1 MHYIKQENFVGIL
14 RETLNRL
21 DEVNQR
27 LDEREVSITTLN
39 RWSKFA
45 KDVADFMGNQVS
57 MKGKIPTDIDKF
69 LDKGGFSDDKKQEIK
84 SDPFYVKNIQKVIRA
99 VNNNNIGSLGNTGP
113 QSEAGTSFGG
123 GDDTTVTG
131 RVRQVKLDKSLKD
144 LQDLSKQKANA
155 QRTKEFYYP
164 KPPEDLKYIL
174 KDTPAD
180 QIELTGSIGDDVE
193 PTWDGQTADD
203 IRAELDIAF
212 GGREN
217 WVDLKD
223 EEFRQSYADAF
234 GIDLDDSDYQ
244 MKKADDEFDKLDTDY
259 MKQAVDKLKDKTI
272 ADKEKVQQDY
282 KDSVSKE
289 AQAEIDLEQKI
300 EKEGSR
306 KDWAEFYNSM
316 SDDEFNK
323 ISKEELPDT
332 ALDGY
337 LDSMFDRRDK
347 AELQQATKSINDL
360 NKVVN
365 PEKVAKAPEIK
376 QPESQ
381 PKAVQEPNYGA
392 MSDDEYE
399 KAYDAKM
406 SDIISK
412 AYDDGTV
419 DKMSDKDF
427 DKYVFDKLD
436 QMDIKRKTQTKDI
449 TDKNRLDWDMRRAE
463 RHQDELDK
471 DYAKQQADAE
481 LEKQFKSAEKA
492 QSDMEKQYDKNKTW
506 QDVEK
511 QSPSFKDIFQNI
523 KRSVGA
529 KSDDAMDFINKE
541 WDRFN
546 KIRDKNL
553 GRDQK

>member
-1 MHYIKQENFVGIL
+1 MDSQGFRQL
-14 RETLNRL
+14 LDRL
-21 DEVNQR
+21 DETRQR
-27 LDEREVSITTLN
+27 LDEKEVSITTLN
-39 RWSKFA
+39 RWSQYA
-45 KDVADFMGNQVS
+45 KDVADYMSNQVNLT
-57 MKGKIPTDIDKF
+57 GKIPTNIEKF
-69 LDKGGFSDDKKQEIK
+69 LKGSGLSDEKKKEIT
-84 SDPFYVKNIQKVIRA
+84 SDPYYVKNLQKVIKA

-131 RVRQVKLDKSLKD
+131 RGKQVKLDKSLRD
-144 LQDLSKQKANA
+144 LQNLSKEQANA

-174 KDTPAD
+174 KDIPAD
-180 QIELTGSIGDDVE
+180 QIELTGAISDRVE
-193 PTWDGQTADD
+193 PTWNGQTADE
-203 IRAELDIAF
+203 IRDELDTAF
-212 GGREN
+212 GSREN
-217 WVDLKD
+217 WVNLRD
-223 EEFRQSYADAF
+223 EEMKQSYADAF
-234 GIDLDDSDYQ
+234 GVELSDTSDDTDYQ
-244 MKKADDEFDKLDTDY
+244 MKKADDQFNKLDTDY
-259 MKQAVDKLKDKTI
+259 MQKAVDKLKDKTV
-272 ADKEKVQQDY
+272 ADKEKAQQDY

-289 AQAEIDLEQKI
+289 AQAEIDLEKQI
-300 EKEGSR
+300 DSEGSR
-306 KDWAEFYNSM
+306 TDWAEFYNSM

-323 ISKEELPDT
+323 VSKEELPDT

-337 LDSMFDRRDK
+337 LDSMFDRRDR
-347 AELQQATKSINDL
+347 AELQKSTQAINDL
-360 NKVVN
+360 KKVVS

-381 PKAVQEPNYGA
+381 PKATQEPNYGA

-436 QMDIKRKTQTKDI
+436 QMDAQRKTQTKDI

-492 QSDMEKQYDKNKTW
+492 QSDMEKQYDKSKTW

-511 QSPSFKDIFQNI
+511 QSPSFKDIYQNI

-529 KSDDAMDFINKE
+529 TTDDAVDFLNKE
-541 WDRFN
+541 WDKFN

-553 GRDQK
+553 GRNQ

>member
-1 MHYIKQENFVGIL
+1 MDSQGFRQL
-14 RETLNRL
+14 LDRL
-21 DEVNQR
+21 DETKQR
-27 LDEREVSITTLN
+27 LDEKEVSITTLN
-39 RWSKFA
+39 RWSQYA
-45 KDVADFMGNQVS
+45 KDVADYMSNQVNLT
-57 MKGKIPTDIDKF
+57 GKIPTNIEKF
-69 LDKGGFSDDKKQEIK
+69 LKGSGLSDEKKKEIT
-84 SDPFYVKNIQKVIRA
+84 SDPYYVKNLQKVIKA

-131 RVRQVKLDKSLKD
+131 RGKQVKLDKSLRD
-144 LQDLSKQKANA
+144 LQNLSKEQANA

-174 KDTPAD
+174 KDIPAD
-180 QIELTGSIGDDVE
+180 QIELTGAISDRVE
-193 PTWDGQTADD
+193 PTWNGQTADE
-203 IRAELDIAF
+203 IRDELDTAF
-212 GGREN
+212 GSREN
-217 WVDLKD
+217 WVNLRD
-223 EEFRQSYADAF
+223 EEMKQSYADAF
-234 GIDLDDSDYQ
+234 GVELSDTSDDTDYQ
-244 MKKADDEFDKLDTDY
+244 MKKADDQFNKLDTDY
-259 MKQAVDKLKDKTI
+259 MQKAVDKLKDKTV
-272 ADKEKVQQDY
+272 ADKEKAQQDY

-289 AQAEIDLEQKI
+289 AQAEIDLEKQI
-300 EKEGSR
+300 DSEGSR

-323 ISKEELPDT
+323 VSKEELPDT

-337 LDSMFDRRDK
+337 LDSMFDRRDR
-347 AELQQATKSINDL
+347 AELQKSTQAINDL
-360 NKVVN
+360 KKVVS

-381 PKAVQEPNYGA
+381 PKATQEPNYGA

-436 QMDIKRKTQTKDI
+436 QMDAQRKTQTKDI

-492 QSDMEKQYDKNKTW
+492 QSDMEKQYDKSKTW

-511 QSPSFKDIFQNI
+511 QSPSFKDIYQNI

-529 KSDDAMDFINKE
+529 TTDDAVDFLNKE
-541 WDRFN
+541 WDKFN

-553 GRDQK
+553 GRNQ

>member
-1 MHYIKQENFVGIL
+1 MDSQGFRQL
-14 RETLNRL
+14 LDRL
-21 DEVNQR
+21 DETKQR
-27 LDEREVSITTLN
+27 LDEKEVSITTLN
-39 RWSKFA
+39 RWSQYA
-45 KDVADFMGNQVS
+45 KDVADYMSNQVNLT
-57 MKGKIPTDIDKF
+57 GKIPTNIEKF
-69 LDKGGFSDDKKQEIK
+69 LKGSGLSDEKKKEIT
-84 SDPFYVKNIQKVIRA
+84 SDPYYVKNLQKVIKA

-131 RVRQVKLDKSLKD
+131 RGKQVKLDKSLRD
-144 LQDLSKQKANA
+144 LQNLSKEQANA

-174 KDTPAD
+174 KDIPAD
-180 QIELTGSIGDDVE
+180 QIELTGAISDRVE
-193 PTWDGQTADD
+193 PTWNGQTADE
-203 IRAELDIAF
+203 IRDELDTAF
-212 GGREN
+212 GSREN
-217 WVDLKD
+217 WVNLRD
-223 EEFRQSYADAF
+223 EEMKQSYADAF
-234 GIDLDDSDYQ
+234 GVELSDTSDDTDYQ
-244 MKKADDEFDKLDTDY
+244 MKKADDQFNKLDTDY
-259 MKQAVDKLKDKTI
+259 MQKAVDKLKDKTV
-272 ADKEKVQQDY
+272 ADKEKAQQDY

-289 AQAEIDLEQKI
+289 AQAEIDLEKQI
-300 EKEGSR
+300 DSEGSR
-306 KDWAEFYNSM
+306 TDWAEFYNSM

-323 ISKEELPDT
+323 VSKEELPDT

-337 LDSMFDRRDK
+337 LDSMFDRRDR
-347 AELQQATKSINDL
+347 AELQKSTQAINDL
-360 NKVVN
+360 KKVVS

-381 PKAVQEPNYGA
+381 PKATQEPNYGA

-436 QMDIKRKTQTKDI
+436 QMDAQRKTQTKDI

-492 QSDMEKQYDKNKTW
+492 QSDMEKQYDKSKTW

-511 QSPSFKDIFQNI
+511 QSPSFKDIYQNI

-529 KSDDAMDFINKE
+529 TTDDAVDFLNKE
-541 WDRFN
+541 WDKFN

-553 GRDQK
+553 GRNQ

>member
-1 MHYIKQENFVGIL
+1 MDSHSFRQL
-14 RETLNRL
+14 LDRL
-21 DEVNQR
+21 DETKQR
-27 LDEREVSITTLN
+27 LDEKEVSITTLN
-39 RWSKFA
+39 RWSQYA
-45 KDVADFMGNQVS
+45 KDVADYMSNQVNLT
-57 MKGKIPTDIDKF
+57 GKIPTNIEKF
-69 LDKGGFSDDKKQEIK
+69 LAGSGLSDEKKKEIT
-84 SDPFYVKNIQKVIRA
+84 SDPYYVKNLQKVIKA

-123 GDDTTVTG
+123 GDNTTVTG
-131 RVRQVKLDKSLKD
+131 RGKQVKLDKSLRD
-144 LQDLSKQKANA
+144 LQNLSKEQANA

-174 KDTPAD
+174 KDIPAD
-180 QIELTGSIGDDVE
+180 QIELTGAISDRVE
-193 PTWDGQTADD
+193 PTWNGQTADE
-203 IRAELDIAF
+203 IRDELDTAF
-212 GGREN
+212 GSREN
-217 WVDLKD
+217 WVNLRD
-223 EEFRQSYADAF
+223 EEMKQSYADAF
-234 GIDLDDSDYQ
+234 GVELSDTSDDTDYQ
-244 MKKADDEFDKLDTDY
+244 MKKADDQFNKLDTDY
-259 MKQAVDKLKDKTI
+259 MQKAVDKLKDKTV
-272 ADKEKVQQDY
+272 ADKEKAQQDY

-289 AQAEIDLEQKI
+289 AQAEIDLEKQI
-300 EKEGSR
+300 DSEGSR
-306 KDWAEFYNSM
+306 TDWAEFYNSM

-323 ISKEELPDT
+323 VSKEELPDT

-337 LDSMFDRRDK
+337 LDSMFDRRDR
-347 AELQQATKSINDL
+347 AELQKSTQAINDL
-360 NKVVN
+360 KKVVS

-381 PKAVQEPNYGA
+381 PKATQEPNYGA

-436 QMDIKRKTQTKDI
+436 QMDAQRKTQTKDI

-492 QSDMEKQYDKNKTW
+492 QSDMEKQYDKSKTW

-511 QSPSFKDIFQNI
+511 QSPSFKDIYQNI

-529 KSDDAMDFINKE
+529 TTDDAVDFLNKE
-541 WDRFN
+541 WDKFN

-553 GRDQK
+553 GRNQ

>member
-1 MHYIKQENFVGIL
+1 MDSHSFRQL
-14 RETLNRL
+14 LDRL
-21 DEVNQR
+21 DETKQR
-27 LDEREVSITTLN
+27 LDEKEVSITTLN
-39 RWSKFA
+39 RWSQYA
-45 KDVADFMGNQVS
+45 KDVADYMSNQVNLT
-57 MKGKIPTDIDKF
+57 GKIPTNIEKF
-69 LDKGGFSDDKKQEIK
+69 LAGSGLSDEKKKEIT
-84 SDPFYVKNIQKVIRA
+84 SDPYYVKNLQKVIKA

-123 GDDTTVTG
+123 GDNTTVTG
-131 RVRQVKLDKSLKD
+131 RGKQVKLDKSLRD
-144 LQDLSKQKANA
+144 LQNLSKEQANA

-174 KDTPAD
+174 KDIPAD
-180 QIELTGSIGDDVE
+180 QIELTGAISDRVE
-193 PTWDGQTADD
+193 PTWNGQTADE
-203 IRAELDIAF
+203 IRDELDTAF
-212 GGREN
+212 GSREN
-217 WVDLKD
+217 WVNLRD
-223 EEFRQSYADAF
+223 EEMKQSYADAF
-234 GIDLDDSDYQ
+234 GVELSDTSDDTDYQ
-244 MKKADDEFDKLDTDY
+244 MKKADDQFNKLDTDY
-259 MKQAVDKLKDKTI
+259 MQKAVDKLKDKTV
-272 ADKEKVQQDY
+272 ADKEKAQQDY

-289 AQAEIDLEQKI
+289 AQAEIDLEKQI
-300 EKEGSR
+300 DSEGSR
-306 KDWAEFYNSM
+306 TDWAEFYNSM

-323 ISKEELPDT
+323 VSKEELPDT

-337 LDSMFDRRDK
+337 LDSMFDRRDR
-347 AELQQATKSINDL
+347 AELQKSTQAINDL
-360 NKVVN
+360 NKVVS

-381 PKAVQEPNYGA
+381 PKATQEPNYGA

-436 QMDIKRKTQTKDI
+436 QMDAQRKTQTKDI

-492 QSDMEKQYDKNKTW
+492 QSDMEKQYDKSKTW

-511 QSPSFKDIFQNI
+511 QSPSFKDIYQNI

-529 KSDDAMDFINKE
+529 TTDDAVDFLNKE
-541 WDRFN
+541 WDKFN

-553 GRDQK
+553 GRNQ

>member
-1 MHYIKQENFVGIL
+1 MDSHSFRQL
-14 RETLNRL
+14 LDRL
-21 DEVNQR
+21 DETKQR
-27 LDEREVSITTLN
+27 LDEKEVSITTLN
-39 RWSKFA
+39 RWSQYA
-45 KDVADFMGNQVS
+45 KDVADYMSNQVNLT
-57 MKGKIPTDIDKF
+57 GKIPTNIEKF
-69 LDKGGFSDDKKQEIK
+69 LAGSGLSDEKKKEIT
-84 SDPFYVKNIQKVIRA
+84 SDPYYVKNLQKVIKA

-123 GDDTTVTG
+123 GDNTTVTG
-131 RVRQVKLDKSLKD
+131 RGKQVKLDKSLRD
-144 LQDLSKQKANA
+144 LQNLSKEQANA

-174 KDTPAD
+174 KDIPAD
-180 QIELTGSIGDDVE
+180 QIELTGAISDRVE
-193 PTWDGQTADD
+193 PTWNGQTADE
-203 IRAELDIAF
+203 IRDELDTAF
-212 GGREN
+212 GSREN
-217 WVDLKD
+217 WVNLRD
-223 EEFRQSYADAF
+223 EEMKQSYADAF
-234 GIDLDDSDYQ
+234 GVELSDTSDDTDYQ
-244 MKKADDEFDKLDTDY
+244 MKKADDQFNKLDTDY
-259 MKQAVDKLKDKTI
+259 MQKAVDKLKDKTV
-272 ADKEKVQQDY
+272 ADKEKAQQDY

-289 AQAEIDLEQKI
+289 AQAEIDLEKQI
-300 EKEGSR
+300 DSEGSR

-323 ISKEELPDT
+323 VSKEELPDT

-337 LDSMFDRRDK
+337 LDSMFDRRDR
-347 AELQQATKSINDL
+347 AELQKSTQAINDL
-360 NKVVN
+360 NKVVS

-381 PKAVQEPNYGA
+381 PKATQEPNYGA

-436 QMDIKRKTQTKDI
+436 QMDAQRKTQTKDI

-492 QSDMEKQYDKNKTW
+492 QSDMEKQYDKSKTW

-511 QSPSFKDIFQNI
+511 QSPSFKDIYQNI

-529 KSDDAMDFINKE
+529 TTDDAVDFLNKE
-541 WDRFN
+541 WDKFN

-553 GRDQK
+553 GRNQ

>member
-1 MHYIKQENFVGIL
+1 MDSQGFRQL
-14 RETLNRL
+14 LDRL
-21 DEVNQR
+21 DETKQR
-27 LDEREVSITTLN
+27 LDEKEVSITTLN
-39 RWSKFA
+39 RWSQYA
-45 KDVADFMGNQVS
+45 KDVADYMSNQVNLT
-57 MKGKIPTDIDKF
+57 GKIPTNIEKF
-69 LDKGGFSDDKKQEIK
+69 LKGSGLSDEKKKEIT
-84 SDPFYVKNIQKVIRA
+84 SDPYYVKNLQKVIKA

-131 RVRQVKLDKSLKD
+131 RGKQVKLDKSLRD
-144 LQDLSKQKANA
+144 LQNLSKEQANA

-174 KDTPAD
+174 KDIPAD
-180 QIELTGSIGDDVE
+180 QIELTGAISDRVE
-193 PTWDGQTADD
+193 PTWNGQTADE
-203 IRAELDIAF
+203 IRDELDTAF
-212 GGREN
+212 GSREN
-217 WVDLKD
+217 WVNLRD
-223 EEFRQSYADAF
+223 EEMKQSYADAF
-234 GIDLDDSDYQ
+234 GVELSDTSDDTDYQ
-244 MKKADDEFDKLDTDY
+244 MKKADDQFNKLDTDY
-259 MKQAVDKLKDKTI
+259 MQKAVDKLKDKTV
-272 ADKEKVQQDY
+272 ADKEKAQQDY

-289 AQAEIDLEQKI
+289 AQAEIDLEKQI
-300 EKEGSR
+300 DSEGSR
-306 KDWAEFYNSM
+306 TDWAEFYNSM

-323 ISKEELPDT
+323 VSKEELPDT

-337 LDSMFDRRDK
+337 LDSMFDRRDR
-347 AELQQATKSINDL
+347 AELQKSTQAINDL
-360 NKVVN
+360 KKVVS

-381 PKAVQEPNYGA
+381 PKATQEPNYGA

-436 QMDIKRKTQTKDI
+436 QMDAKRKTQTKDI

-492 QSDMEKQYDKNKTW
+492 QSDMEKQYDKSKTW

-511 QSPSFKDIFQNI
+511 QSPSFKDIYQNI

-529 KSDDAMDFINKE
+529 TTDDAVDFLNKE
-541 WDRFN
+541 WDKFN

-553 GRDQK
+553 GRNQ

>member
-1 MHYIKQENFVGIL
+1 MDSHSFRQL
-14 RETLNRL
+14 LDRL
-21 DEVNQR
+21 DETKQR
-27 LDEREVSITTLN
+27 LDEKEVSITTLN
-39 RWSKFA
+39 RWSQYA
-45 KDVADFMGNQVS
+45 KDVADYMSNQVNLT
-57 MKGKIPTDIDKF
+57 GKIPTNIEKF
-69 LDKGGFSDDKKQEIK
+69 LAGSGLSDEKKKEIT
-84 SDPFYVKNIQKVIRA
+84 SDPYYVKNLQKVIKA

-131 RVRQVKLDKSLKD
+131 RGKQVKLDKSLRD
-144 LQDLSKQKANA
+144 LQNLSKEQANA

-174 KDTPAD
+174 KDIPAD
-180 QIELTGSIGDDVE
+180 QIELTGAISDRVE
-193 PTWDGQTADD
+193 PTWNGQTADE
-203 IRAELDIAF
+203 IRDELDTAF
-212 GGREN
+212 GSREN
-217 WVDLKD
+217 WVNLRD
-223 EEFRQSYADAF
+223 EEMKQSYADAF
-234 GIDLDDSDYQ
+234 GVELSDTSDDTDYQ
-244 MKKADDEFDKLDTDY
+244 MKKADDQFNKLDTDY
-259 MKQAVDKLKDKTI
+259 MQKAVDKLKDKTV
-272 ADKEKVQQDY
+272 ADKEKAQQDY

-289 AQAEIDLEQKI
+289 AQAEIDLEKQI
-300 EKEGSR
+300 DSEGSR
-306 KDWAEFYNSM
+306 TDWAEFYNSM

-323 ISKEELPDT
+323 VSKEELPDT

-337 LDSMFDRRDK
+337 LDSMFDRRDR
-347 AELQQATKSINDL
+347 AELQKSTQAINDL
-360 NKVVN
+360 KKVVS

-381 PKAVQEPNYGA
+381 PKATQEPNYGA

-436 QMDIKRKTQTKDI
+436 QMDAKRKTQTKDI

-492 QSDMEKQYDKNKTW
+492 QSDMEKQYDKSKTW

-511 QSPSFKDIFQNI
+511 QSPSFKDIYQNI

-529 KSDDAMDFINKE
+529 TSDDAMDFLNKE

-553 GRDQK
+553 GRNQ

>member
-1 MHYIKQENFVGIL
+1 MDSQGFRQL
-14 RETLNRL
+14 LDRL
-21 DEVNQR
+21 DETKQR
-27 LDEREVSITTLN
+27 LDEKEVSITTLN
-39 RWSKFA
+39 RWSQYA
-45 KDVADFMGNQVS
+45 KDVADYMSNQVNLT
-57 MKGKIPTDIDKF
+57 GKIPTNIEKF
-69 LDKGGFSDDKKQEIK
+69 LAGSGLSDEKKKEIT
-84 SDPFYVKNIQKVIRA
+84 SDPYYVKNLQKVIKA

-131 RVRQVKLDKSLKD
+131 RGKQVKLDKSLRD
-144 LQDLSKQKANA
+144 LQNLSKEQANA

-174 KDTPAD
+174 KDIPAD
-180 QIELTGSIGDDVE
+180 QIELTGAISDRVE
-193 PTWDGQTADD
+193 PTWNGQTADE
-203 IRAELDIAF
+203 IRDELDTAF
-212 GGREN
+212 GSREN
-217 WVDLKD
+217 WVNLRD
-223 EEFRQSYADAF
+223 EEMKQSYADAF
-234 GIDLDDSDYQ
+234 GVELSDTSDDTDYQ
-244 MKKADDEFDKLDTDY
+244 MKKADDQFNKLDTDY
-259 MKQAVDKLKDKTI
+259 MQKAVDKLKDKTV
-272 ADKEKVQQDY
+272 ADKEKAQQDY

-289 AQAEIDLEQKI
+289 AQAEIDLEKQI
-300 EKEGSR
+300 DSEGSR
-306 KDWAEFYNSM
+306 TDWAEFYNSM

-323 ISKEELPDT
+323 VSKEELPDT

-337 LDSMFDRRDK
+337 LDSMFDRRDR
-347 AELQQATKSINDL
+347 AELQKSTQAINDL
-360 NKVVN
+360 KKVVS

-381 PKAVQEPNYGA
+381 PKATQEPNYGA

-436 QMDIKRKTQTKDI
+436 QMDAQRKTQTKDI

-492 QSDMEKQYDKNKTW
+492 QSDMEKQYDKSKTW

-511 QSPSFKDIFQNI
+511 QSPSFKDIYQNI

-529 KSDDAMDFINKE
+529 TTDDAVDFLNKE
-541 WDRFN
+541 WDKFN

-553 GRDQK
+553 GRNQ

>member
-1 MHYIKQENFVGIL
+1 MDSQGFRQL
-14 RETLNRL
+14 LDRL
-21 DEVNQR
+21 DETKQR
-27 LDEREVSITTLN
+27 LDEKEVSITTLN
-39 RWSKFA
+39 RWSQYA
-45 KDVADFMGNQVS
+45 KDVADYMSNQVNLT
-57 MKGKIPTDIDKF
+57 GKIPTNIEKF
-69 LDKGGFSDDKKQEIK
+69 LKGSGLSDEKKKEIT
-84 SDPFYVKNIQKVIRA
+84 SDPYYVKNLQKVIKA

-131 RVRQVKLDKSLKD
+131 RGKQVKLDKSLRD
-144 LQDLSKQKANA
+144 LQNLSKEQANA

-174 KDTPAD
+174 KDIPAD
-180 QIELTGSIGDDVE
+180 QIELTGAISDKVE
-193 PTWDGQTADD
+193 PTWNGQTADE
-203 IRAELDIAF
+203 IRDELDTAF

-217 WVDLKD
+217 WVNLRD
-223 EEFRQSYADAF
+223 EEMKQSYADAF
-234 GIDLDDSDYQ
+234 GVELSDTSDDADYQ
-244 MKKADDEFDKLDTDY
+244 MKKADDQFNKLDTDY
-259 MKQAVDKLKDKTI
+259 MQKAVDKLKDKTV
-272 ADKEKVQQDY
+272 ADKEKAQQDY

-289 AQAEIDLEQKI
+289 AQAEIDLEKQI
-300 EKEGSR
+300 DSEGSR
-306 KDWAEFYNSM
+306 KDWLEFYNSM

-323 ISKEELPDT
+323 VNKEELPDT

-337 LDSMFDRRDK
+337 LDSMFDRRDR
-347 AELQQATKSINDL
+347 AELQKSTQAINDL
-360 NKVVN
+360 NKVVS

-381 PKAVQEPNYGA
+381 PKATQEPNYGA

-436 QMDIKRKTQTKDI
+436 QMDAQRKTQTKDI

-492 QSDMEKQYDKNKTW
+492 QSDMEKQYDKSKTW

-511 QSPSFKDIFQNI
+511 QSPSFKDIYQNI

-529 KSDDAMDFINKE
+529 TSDDAMDFLNKE

-553 GRDQK
+553 GRNQ

>member
-1 MHYIKQENFVGIL
+1 MDSHSFRQL
-14 RETLNRL
+14 LDRL
-21 DEVNQR
+21 DETKQR
-27 LDEREVSITTLN
+27 LDEKEVSITTLN
-39 RWSKFA
+39 RWSQYA
-45 KDVADFMGNQVS
+45 KDVADYMSNQVNLT
-57 MKGKIPTDIDKF
+57 GKIPTNIEKF
-69 LDKGGFSDDKKQEIK
+69 LAGSGLSDEKKKEIT
-84 SDPFYVKNIQKVIRA
+84 SDPYYVKNLQKVIKA

-131 RVRQVKLDKSLKD
+131 RGKQVKLDKSLRD
-144 LQDLSKQKANA
+144 LQNLSKEQANA

-174 KDTPAD
+174 KDIPAD
-180 QIELTGSIGDDVE
+180 QIELTGAISDRVE
-193 PTWDGQTADD
+193 PTWNGQTADE
-203 IRAELDIAF
+203 IRDELDTAF
-212 GGREN
+212 GSREN
-217 WVDLKD
+217 WVNLRD
-223 EEFRQSYADAF
+223 EEMKQSYADAF
-234 GIDLDDSDYQ
+234 GVELSDTSDDTDYQ
-244 MKKADDEFDKLDTDY
+244 MKKADDQFNKLDTDY
-259 MKQAVDKLKDKTI
+259 MQKAVDKLKDKTV
-272 ADKEKVQQDY
+272 ADKEKAQQDY

-289 AQAEIDLEQKI
+289 AQAEIDLEKQI
-300 EKEGSR
+300 DSEGSR
-306 KDWAEFYNSM
+306 TDWAEFYNSM

-323 ISKEELPDT
+323 VSKEELPDT

-337 LDSMFDRRDK
+337 LDSMFDRRDR
-347 AELQQATKSINDL
+347 AELQKSTQAINDL
-360 NKVVN
+360 NKVVS

-381 PKAVQEPNYGA
+381 PKATQEPNYGA

-436 QMDIKRKTQTKDI
+436 QMDAQRKTQTKDI

-463 RHQDELDK
+463 RQQDELDK

-492 QSDMEKQYDKNKTW
+492 QSDMEKQYDKSKTW

-511 QSPSFKDIFQNI
+511 QSPSFKDIYQNI

-529 KSDDAMDFINKE
+529 TSDDAMDFLNKE

-553 GRDQK
+553 GRNQ